1 MSDNSQ
7 GDFDQWSKEQLDV
20 AVNELINSNV
30 FEKVRIEAR
39 VVWGI
44 KDQVILAQV
53 RETSVD
59 LGFRWLIAGNSVPT
73 DHIESSLAELPRDAA
88 RHFSLKWQLGAENV
102 RNLPHDARKAM
113 LHLDLG
119 EMSKQL
125 IRQAEALQ
133 ELVSDESLW

>member
-30 FEKVRIEAR
+30 FEKVRIKAR

-88 RHFSLKWQLGAENV
+88 RHFSLKWQ
-102 RNLPHDARKAM
+102 
-113 LHLDLG
+113 
-119 EMSKQL
+119 
-125 IRQAEALQ
+125 
-133 ELVSDESLW
+133 

>member
-7 GDFDQWSKEQLDV
+7 GDFDQWSKEQLDL
-20 AVNELINSNV
+20 AVNELINTNV
-30 FEKVRIEAR
+30 FEKARIEAR

-53 RETSVD
+53 RETSVG
-59 LGFRWLIAGNSVPT
+59 LGFRWLITGSLVPT
-73 DHIESSLAELPRDAA
+73 DHIESSVAELPRDAA

-102 RNLPHDARKAM
+102 RNLPYDARKAM
-113 LHLDLG
+113 RHLDLG

-125 IRQAEALQ
+125 IRQAEALH